1 MFFSADKY
9 SYPDDIFAESRMSF
23 GDHIGELQ
31 IRLKRALYG
40 LVLVLLGGFLLDSL
54 GQEMGWDNVG
64 LGRPMLRFIKEPFEA
79 QVRDFY
85 RKRNDRFADKVANVP
100 VHRTDPAEAARI
112 LDKLKDKDNSLLALT
127 SEERQKLLSIP
138 FDLQVIVPVEP
149 LKKYFG
155 DPKDPDLKEIET
167 KVQVYPAQV
176 TYLNALGE
184 TSLGNRQ
191 YMTTLSVQE
200 GFVVYFKVTLIC
212 SIILA
217 SPWIFYQLW
226 AFIAAGLYPHE
237 KRYVHVYLPAS
248 LGLFL
253 LGIFVCQFLV
263 LPGAIKALLGFNNW
277 VDFDPDLR
285 VNEFLSFAIMLP
297 LVFGISFQTPLVML
311 FLNRIGIFDAK
322 AYWSKWRHAVMVL
335 AVFSAVI
342 TPTPD
347 AVTMM
352 YLFVP
357 MFGLYVFGVAIVY
370 FFPARWQED
379 EEEAEAAANVAV

>member
-1 MFFSADKY
+1 MLFSADKY

-31 IRLKRALYG
+31 IRLKRALFG
-40 LVLVLLGGFLLDSL
+40 LLIVLLGGFLLDSL
-54 GQEMGWDNVG
+54 GQEMGWENVG

-85 RKRNDRFADKVANVP
+85 RKRTDRFAEKVANVA
-100 VHRTDPAEAARI
+100 VQRVDPAEAARI
-112 LDKLKDKDNSLLALT
+112 LAKIKDKDNSLLALT
-127 SEERQKLLSIP
+127 ADERKKLLSIP
-138 FDLQVIVPVEP
+138 FDLQVIVPADQ

-155 DPKDPDLKEIET
+155 EPKDTTLTEIEA
-167 KVQVYPAQV
+167 KVLVYPAQV
-176 TYLNALGE
+176 TYLNSLGE

-212 SIILA
+212 SIILS
-217 SPWIFYQLW
+217 SPWIFYQIW

-253 LGIFVCQFLV
+253 LGVAVCQFLV
-263 LPGAIKALLGFNNW
+263 LPGAIRALLAFNNW

-297 LVFGISFQTPLVML
+297 LVFGVSFQTPLVML
-311 FLNRIGIFDAK
+311 FLNRVGMFDASD
-322 AYWSKWRHAVMVL
+322 YWSKWRYAVMIL

-357 MFGLYVFGVAIVY
+357 MFGLYAFGCVLVY
-370 FFPARWQED
+370 LFPARWSRDED
-379 EEEAEAAANVAV
+379 EHDGANVAV